1 MNTNF
6 AVFAPSAPM
15 ESDGEESDSYV
26 ESETDSASEIVR
38 FLELEEANINLEP
51 VISDNQC
58 SPDQVGSWSMKT
70 LYLNSPYQVFYNTGE
85 FLLVQYTQPKYWS
98 TRFPNC
104 NDV

>member
-6 AVFAPSAPM
+6 AVFVPSAPM

-38 FLELEEANINLEP
+38 FLELEDANINLEP

-70 LYLNSPYQVFYNTGE
+70 LYLHSPYQEFYNTGE
-85 FLLVQYTQPKYWS
+85 FPLVQYTQPKYWS
-98 TRFPNC
+98 T
-104 NDV
+104 